1 MGNKHTARILA
12 FTAALLLIAAC
23 GGRGTPPA
31 GAGDATGVNRLRA
44 ALADSGKF
52 YLELRLGEKAL
63 HLCHSGVSLRRYP
76 VKNLAVGSPKFL
88 FIPRAT
94 SSAWINRTW
103 RHGTF
108 HPARVV
114 NRVRIIPGDEKTRPT
129 PDTPGV
135 LPPTLQE
142 LTPVAPL
149 WRLRFEGGLGLQF
162 VLSGKV
168 PGAEGTDRWGT
179 GWREFMEG
187 AWLREAVPTQV
198 RLELDAADGA
208 SLYRSSPDAPDL
220 LVTE

>member
-1 MGNKHTARILA
+1 MRNKHAALSLA
-12 FTAALLLIAAC
+12 FAAALLLSASC
-23 GGRGTPPA
+23 GGRGTPSA
-31 GAGDATGVNRLRA
+31 GAGGAADVDRLRA
-44 ALADSGKF
+44 GLADSGKF

-76 VKNLAVGSPKFL
+76 VGNLAVGSPKFL
-88 FIPRAT
+88 FVPRAA

-108 HPARVV
+108 YPARVV

-198 RLELDAADGA
+198 RIELDAADGA